1 MTRARATAATLIAL
15 GVAPLTGCGSQSGS
29 VVAAGGEP
37 APRGTMTIAVPTRP
51 HALDPLSA
59 SSPVDR
65 LVSRQLF
72 EPLVERLTGPYGD
85 VRHLAG
91 LALSVR
97 PAAGRTL
104 WRIRLRS
111 RVRFQDGSPLDASA
125 VAANAERWR
134 TSPTGQALIPGLV
147 AADAPR
153 PDLVRLIGDQP
164 MRGVR
169 RALAS
174 PRLGIVS
181 PRELSTS
188 SGAGA
193 RITRTVRAGSGPFEL
208 RPGGGGAQVLA
219 RNTRWWGTAH
229 GLGPALDQIELRIV
243 PAARARLTLLR
254 RGDVEAAWGLSQAA
268 ARRVRRDPLLTSL
281 IGPDTSSIGLERS
294 VRGIAST
301 AAIPLLSEVW
311 LTRIAAG

>member
-15 GVAPLTGCGSQSGS
+15 GVAPLAGCGAQNGS

-37 APRGTMTIAVPTRP
+37 APRGTMAIAVPAGP
-51 HALDPLSA
+51 HELDPLSA

-91 LALSVR
+91 LALGVR
-97 PAAGRTL
+97 PAADRTL

-111 RVRFQDGSPLDASA
+111 RVRFEDGSPLDASA
-125 VAANAERWR
+125 VAANAARWR
-134 TSPTGQALIPGLV
+134 TTPAGQALLPGLV

-153 PDLVRLIGDQP
+153 PDLVRLIGDRP

-193 RITRTVRAGSGPFEL
+193 RITRTARAGSGPFEL
-208 RPGGGGAQVLA
+208 RPGAGGARVLA
-219 RNTRWWGTAH
+219 RNTGWWGTAH

-243 PAARARLTLLR
+243 SHVRTRLGLLR
-254 RGDVEAAWGLSQAA
+254 RGDVEVAWGLSEAA

-281 IGPDTSSIGLERS
+281 SGPDASSIGLERS
-294 VRGIAST
+294 VRGIDSAS
-301 AAIPLLSEVW
+301 AIPLLSEVW